1 MDINSFREFVVLAD
15 TGNYMV
21 AADKLYLTQSTLS
34 RHIQSFE
41 KDLGAPV
48 FERTTRKV
56 TLNEYGQIMLPYARQ
71 ITSIQDEYSVAIYN
85 QIRIDHDNIRIGT
98 IPMMVSYGITDALAE
113 FRKENPAVTV
123 DIHESDSSQ
132 LVPMLQS
139 GECDFAFMRE
149 FDKSSTEFNR
159 LPFSQDSMVAIM
171 PKDHPLAKKEAISL
185 GDLKDCHL
193 LLLSKDTMMYKL
205 CISECHTAGFEPVVA
220 FTSHHAANILEMVR
234 KGMGIALLTEKPIL
248 RYDLNGIALVDIRPE
263 ITTAVDLIYR
273 KQSKLPQTSA
283 VFLKFMKDFVAQGKQ
298 NV

>member
-113 FRKENPAVTV
+113 FRKRIRLSLLTSMNPIPVSWFPCCRAENA
-123 DIHESDSSQ
+123 ILH
-132 LVPMLQS
+132 LCGNLIR
-139 GECDFAFMRE
+139 ARL
-149 FDKSSTEFNR
+149 SSTVYR
-159 LPFSQDSMVAIM
+159 SLRIPWLPLCQRNIRWQ
-171 PKDHPLAKKEAISL
+171 KKRPSL
-185 GDLKDCHL
+185 WV
-193 LLLSKDTMMYKL
+193 T
-205 CISECHTAGFEPVVA
+205 
-220 FTSHHAANILEMVR
+220 
-234 KGMGIALLTEKPIL
+234 
-248 RYDLNGIALVDIRPE
+248 
-263 ITTAVDLIYR
+263 
-273 KQSKLPQTSA
+273 
-283 VFLKFMKDFVAQGKQ
+283 
-298 NV
+298 